1 MELTPTE
8 LEMLI
13 IKCSKIVIEAARIG
27 ITPIKDTI
35 SQRQAFDEFREVNV
49 RSWYNEGLL
58 KKVESG
64 PFPNSPKKYS
74 RIELETIKTLKEN
87 RKLK

>member
-1 MELTPTE
+1 MELSVTE
-8 LEMLI
+8 LKMLI
-13 IKCSKIVIEAARIG
+13 VECSQIVIEAARIG
-27 ITPIKDTI
+27 ITPIKDKI
-35 SQRQAFDEFREVNV
+35 SQRTAFEEFREVNV

-64 PFPNSPKKYS
+64 PYPNSLKKYS
-74 RIELETIKTLKEN
+74 RIELETVKNLKES

>member
-8 LEMLI
+8 LEMMI
-13 IKCSKIVIEAARIG
+13 IKCAKIVLEGARIG
-27 ITPIKDTI
+27 ITPIKDKI
-35 SQRQAFDEFREVNV
+35 SQRTAFDEFREMNV

>member
-1 MELTPTE
+1 MELTVIE
-8 LEMLI
+8 LEMI
-13 IKCSKIVIEAARIG
+13 IEKCAQRVLEAARIG
-27 ITPIKDTI
+27 ITPIKDKI
-35 SQRQAFDEFREVNV
+35 SQRQAFEEFREVNV

-64 PFPNSPKKYS
+64 PYPNSPKKYS